1 MFIDLA
7 WRNIWRNPRRTAVI
21 LCAIVVGVWSMVFLG
36 ALMRGMTEQM
46 IQNGIA
52 TLTGHLQIHQ
62 QDYRDDPVIENS
74 IRDLAPI
81 KKILARLLPPG
92 AHWAARVR
100 VPAIAQNARNSAG
113 VTLVGIDP
121 GAEAPVSFIARAV
134 QKGRYLKAGEGHGVV
149 VGQALLK
156 KFETRLGHKLVVMS
170 QDTSGQI
177 ASRAFRIVGVFR
189 AEMEATEKQ
198 FIFVTLPAA
207 QKMLKLKGGVSE
219 VSILLPADSPPPAE
233 LAGQVQKALPPGLTV
248 NTWEEL
254 LPLLVAYV
262 QLMNGF
268 TLIWYFVVFVAMAFG
283 IVNTTLMAVFE
294 RIREFGLLKALGM
307 RPGWIVREVLVES
320 FFLLVL
326 GQVLGNALA
335 LVMVAILDHTGID
348 LSALA
353 AGSEFFGMS
362 RVLYPALQMGDL
374 ALANLVVFFLGLLV
388 SVYPAAKAAR
398 FTPVEALAH
407 T

>member
-7 WRNIWRNPRRTAVI
+7 WRNIWRNARRTAVI

-36 ALMRGMTEQM
+36 ALMRGMTKQM
-46 IQNGIA
+46 VQNGIA
-52 TLTGHLQIHQ
+52 TLTGHLQVHQ
-62 QDYRDDPVIENS
+62 RDYRDDPVIKNS
-74 IRDLAPI
+74 IMDMAATAKALDRM
-81 KKILARLLPPG
+81 LPPG
-92 AHWAARVR
+92 ARWCARVR

-121 GAEAPVSFIARAV
+121 KAEARVSFIGRAV
-134 QKGRYLKAGEGHGVV
+134 QKGRYLKPDDAYGVV

-156 KFETRLGHKLVVMS
+156 KFETRLGHKLVIMS
-170 QDTSGQI
+170 EDASGQI

-189 AEMEATEKQ
+189 AEMEASEKQ
-198 FIFVTLPAA
+198 FLFVTLPAA
-207 QKMLKLKGGVSE
+207 QKMLKLKKGVSE
-219 VSILLPADSPPPAE
+219 VSILLPPDNPPQA
-233 LAGQVQKALPPGLTV
+233 LAGRLQKVMPPKLIV

-268 TLIWYFVVFVAMAFG
+268 TIIWYFVVFAAMAFG

-307 RPGWIVREVLVES
+307 RPGWIVREVMAES

-326 GQVLGNALA
+326 GQFIGNALA
-335 LVMVAILDHTGID
+335 LGMVAVLDHTGLD
-348 LSALA
+348 LSSLA

-362 RVLYPALQMGDL
+362 RVLYPSLQMSDL

-388 SVYPAAKAAR
+388 SAYPAAKAAR

>member
-36 ALMRGMTEQM
+36 SVMRGMTEQM
-46 IQNGIA
+46 VQNGIA
-52 TLTGHLQIHQ
+52 TLTGHLQIHRQ
-62 QDYRDDPVIENS
+62 GYRDDPVIENS
-74 IRDLAPI
+74 ISDPAPLEAALH
-81 KKILARLLPPG
+81 KLLPPG
-92 AHWAARVR
+92 AHWSARVR

-121 GAEAPVSFIARAV
+121 GAEARVSFIGRALS
-134 QKGRYLKAGEGHGVV
+134 QGRYLKPGDDHGVV
-149 VGQALLK
+149 VGRALLK

-170 QDTSGQI
+170 QDSSGQI

-189 AEMEATEKQ
+189 AEMESTEKQ

-207 QKMLKLKGGVSE
+207 QKMLKLKRGISE
-219 VSILLPADSPPPAE
+219 VSILLPPDVPPPP
-233 LAGQVQKALPPGLTV
+233 LARRLARALPPGLQV
-248 NTWEEL
+248 NTWQEL
-254 LPLLVAYV
+254 LPLLVAYT

-268 TLIWYFVVFVAMAFG
+268 TFIWYFVVFVAMAFG

-307 RPGWIVREVLVES
+307 RPGWIVREVLTES

-335 LVMVAILDHTGID
+335 LVMVAVLDHTGID

-362 RVLYPALQMGDL
+362 RVLYPSLQMGDL

>member
-7 WRNIWRNPRRTAVI
+7 WRNIWRNARRTAVI
-21 LCAIVVGVWSMVFLG
+21 LCAIMVGVWSMVFLG

-46 IQNGIA
+46 VQNGIA

-62 QDYRDDPVIENS
+62 RDYRDDPVIQNS
-74 IRDLAPI
+74 ISDLTPVEKA
-81 KKILARLLPPG
+81 LTRLLPPG
-92 AHWAARVR
+92 AHWSARVR

-121 GAEAPVSFIARAV
+121 TTEARVSFIGRAV
-134 QKGRYLKAGEGHGVV
+134 QKGHYLKPGDAYGVV
-149 VGQALLK
+149 VGQALLD
-156 KFETRLGHKLVVMS
+156 KFETRLGHKLVIMS
-170 QDTSGQI
+170 QDTGGQI

-207 QKMLKLKGGVSE
+207 QKMLKLNKGVSE
-219 VSILLPADSPPPAE
+219 VSILLPPQSPPQA
-233 LAGQVQKALPPGLTV
+233 LAGRLQKVLPPELTV

-268 TLIWYFVVFVAMAFG
+268 TLIWYLVVFVAMAFG

-307 RPGWIVREVLVES
+307 RSGWIVREVMAES

-326 GQVLGNALA
+326 GQFLGNALA
-335 LVMVAILDHTGID
+335 LVMVAVLDRTGID

-374 ALANLVVFFLGLLV
+374 VLANVVVFFLGLLV